1 MKQLYIFFI
10 ATFLIFS
17 TKSYAQN
24 ISTLYG
30 TTEGYSGD
38 GDLASNAQ
46 LNGPTDLVYDTNGN
60 LFFVDGQ
67 NSVVRKIDTNGI
79 ISTIAGNE
87 IPGYSGDGGPAT
99 DAQLYVPYGI
109 VFDTNNNLYIS
120 EIGNNVIRKIDTNGI
135 ISTIAGNGIQGYSG
149 DGGLATDAQLYG
161 PYGITFDSNDNLYI
175 GERNNNVIRKI
186 DTNGIITTIAGNG
199 TQGYAGDGGP
209 ATSALLYGCRSVTFK
224 DNGDLYISDGN
235 NHVIRKIDTNGII
248 STIVGNGI
256 QGYSGDG
263 DLAINAQINYPR
275 IVIFDNYDNF
285 YFSESSSHVIRK
297 VDNTGVITTVA
308 GNGTSGYSGDGG
320 IATNAELKAPFG
332 MILDSKDAGGNLIF
346 SDNNNNVIRKID
358 NLVVDNTLNID
369 KLMDVNDLRIF
380 PNPSHNYIYISGLSQ
395 RKNYCIYNTLGS
407 EIKKGVISEGE
418 NININNFTNGLY
430 FLKLNK
436 GSTIKFIKK

>member
-1 MKQLYIFFI
+1 MKQLYIFII

-17 TKSYAQN
+17 TKSFAQN

-38 GDLASNAQ
+38 GNLAVNAQ
-46 LNGPTDLVYDTNGN
+46 FDGPTDLTYDTNGN

-79 ISTIAGNE
+79 ISTIAGNGT
-87 IPGYSGDGGPAT
+87 PGYSGDGGLAT
-99 DAQLYVPYGI
+99 EAQLYVPYGI
-109 VFDTNNNLYIS
+109 VFDSNNNLYIS
-120 EIGNNVIRKIDTNGI
+120 EIGNNVIRKIDANGI
-135 ISTIAGNGIQGYSG
+135 ISTIAGNGIQGYFG

-161 PYGITFDSNDNLYI
+161 PFGITFDNNNNLYI
-175 GERNNNVIRKI
+175 GERYNNVIRKI

-199 TQGYAGDGGP
+199 TEGYSGDGGL
-209 ATSALLYGCRSVTFK
+209 ATSALLYGCRSVTFN
-224 DNGDLYISDGN
+224 DNGDLYIADGN

-320 IATNAELKAPFG
+320 IATNAQLKAPFG

-358 NLVVDNTLNID
+358 NLIIDNTLKVE
-369 KLMDVNDLRIF
+369 KLTNVNDLKIF
-380 PNPSHNYIYISGLSQ
+380 PNPSHNYIYISGLSK

-418 NININNFTNGLY
+418 NISINNFSNGLY
-430 FLKLNK
+430 FLKLDK
-436 GSTIKFIKK
+436 GNTIKFIKK

>member
-1 MKQLYIFFI
+1 MKQLYIFII

-17 TKSYAQN
+17 TKSFAQN

-38 GDLASNAQ
+38 GNLAVNAQ
-46 LNGPTDLVYDTNGN
+46 FDGPTDLTYDTNGN

-79 ISTIAGNE
+79 ISTIAGNGT
-87 IPGYSGDGGPAT
+87 PGYSGDGGLAT
-99 DAQLYVPYGI
+99 EAQLYVPYGI
-109 VFDTNNNLYIS
+109 VFDSNNNLYIS
-120 EIGNNVIRKIDTNGI
+120 EIGNNVIRKIDANGI
-135 ISTIAGNGIQGYSG
+135 ISTIAGNGIQGYFG
-149 DGGLATDAQLYG
+149 DGGLATDAQLNG
-161 PYGITFDSNDNLYI
+161 PFGITFDNNNNLYI
-175 GERNNNVIRKI
+175 GERYNNVIRKI

-199 TQGYAGDGGP
+199 TEGYSGDGGP
-209 ATSALLYGCRSVTFK
+209 ATSALLYGCRSVTFN
-224 DNGDLYISDGN
+224 DNGDLYIADGN

-256 QGYSGDG
+256 QGYFGDG

-320 IATNAELKAPFG
+320 IATNAQLKAPFG
-332 MILDSKDAGGNLIF
+332 MILDSKDAGGNLVF

-358 NLVVDNTLNID
+358 NLVIDNTLNIE
-369 KLMDVNDLRIF
+369 KLTNVNDLKIS
-380 PNPSHNYIYISGLSQ
+380 PNPSHNYIYISGLSK
-395 RKNYCIYNTLGS
+395 RKNYSIYNTLGS

-418 NININNFTNGLY
+418 NISINNFSNGLY
-430 FLKLNK
+430 FLKLDK
-436 GSTIKFIKK
+436 GNTIKFIKK

>member
-1 MKQLYIFFI
+1 MKQLYIFII

-17 TKSYAQN
+17 TNSYAQN

-38 GDLASNAQ
+38 GNLAVNAQ
-46 LNGPTDLVYDTNGN
+46 LDGPTDLIYDTEGN

-79 ISTIAGNE
+79 ISTIAGNGT
-87 IPGYSGDGGPAT
+87 PGYSGDGGLAT
-99 DAQLYVPYGI
+99 EAQLYVPYGI
-109 VFDTNNNLYIS
+109 VFDSNNNLYIS
-120 EIGNNVIRKIDTNGI
+120 EIGNNVIRKIDTDGI
-135 ISTIAGNGIQGYSG
+135 ISTIAGNGIKGYSG

-161 PYGITFDSNDNLYI
+161 PFGITFDNNNNLYI
-175 GERNNNVIRKI
+175 GERYNNVIRKI

-199 TQGYAGDGGP
+199 TQGYSGDGGP
-209 ATSALLYGCRSVTFK
+209 ATSALLYGCRSVTFN
-224 DNGDLYISDGN
+224 DNGHLYIADGN

-320 IATNAELKAPFG
+320 IATNAQLKAPFG
-332 MILDSKDAGGNLIF
+332 MILDSKDAGGNLVF

-358 NLVVDNTLNID
+358 NLVIDNTLNIE
-369 KLMDVNDLRIF
+369 KLTNVNDLKIF
-380 PNPSHNYIYISGLSQ
+380 PNPSHNYIYISGLSKH
-395 RKNYCIYNTLGS
+395 KNYCIYNTLGS
-407 EIKKGVISEGE
+407 EIKKGVISKGE
-418 NININNFTNGLY
+418 NIDINNFSNGLY
-430 FLKLNK
+430 FLKLDK

>member
-1 MKQLYIFFI
+1 MKQLYIFII
-10 ATFLIFS
+10 AIFLIFCAQCYS
-17 TKSYAQN
+17 QN

-38 GDLASNAQ
+38 GNLAVNAQ
-46 LNGPTDLVYDTNGN
+46 FDGPTDLTYDSNGN

-79 ISTIAGNE
+79 ISTIAGNG
-87 IPGYSGDGGPAT
+87 IPGYSGDGGLAT

-109 VFDTNNNLYIS
+109 VFDSNNNLYIS

-161 PYGITFDSNDNLYI
+161 PFGITFDKNYNLYI
-175 GERNNNVIRKI
+175 GERYNNVIRKI

-199 TQGYAGDGGP
+199 NQGYSGDGGL
-209 ATSALLYGCRSVTFK
+209 ATDALLYGCRSVTFN
-224 DNGDLYISDGN
+224 DNGDLYIADRN

-320 IATNAELKAPFG
+320 IATNAGLKAPFG

-346 SDNNNNVIRKID
+346 CDNNNNVIRKID
-358 NLVVDNTLNID
+358 NLIIDNTLNID
-369 KLMDVNDLRIF
+369 KLTNVNDLKIF
-380 PNPSHNYIYISGLSQ
+380 PNPSRNYIYISGLPK
-395 RKNYCIYNTLGS
+395 RKNYYIYSTLGS
-407 EIKKGVISEGE
+407 EIKKGAISKGE
-418 NININNFTNGLY
+418 NIDINNFTNGLY
-430 FLKLNK
+430 FLKLDK
-436 GSTIKFIKK
+436 GSTIKFIKE

>member
-1 MKQLYIFFI
+1 MKQLYIFII
-10 ATFLIFS
+10 AIFLIFCAQCYS
-17 TKSYAQN
+17 QN

-38 GDLASNAQ
+38 GNLAVNAQ
-46 LNGPTDLVYDTNGN
+46 FDGPTDLTYDSNGN

-79 ISTIAGNE
+79 ISTIAGNG
-87 IPGYSGDGGPAT
+87 IPGYSGDGGLAT

-109 VFDTNNNLYIS
+109 VFDSNNNLYIS

-161 PYGITFDSNDNLYI
+161 PFGITFDKNYNLYI
-175 GERNNNVIRKI
+175 GERYNNVIRKI

-199 TQGYAGDGGP
+199 NQGYSGDGGL
-209 ATSALLYGCRSVTFK
+209 ATDALLYGCRSVTFN
-224 DNGDLYISDGN
+224 DNGDLYIADGN

-263 DLAINAQINYPR
+263 ELAINAQINYPR

-346 SDNNNNVIRKID
+346 CDNNNNVIRKID
-358 NLVVDNTLNID
+358 NLIIDNTLNID
-369 KLMDVNDLRIF
+369 KLTNVNDLKIF
-380 PNPSHNYIYISGLSQ
+380 PNPSRNYIYISGLPK
-395 RKNYCIYNTLGS
+395 RKNYYIYNTLGS
-407 EIKKGVISEGE
+407 EIKKGAISKGE
-418 NININNFTNGLY
+418 NIDINNFTDGLY
-430 FLKLNK
+430 FLKLDK
-436 GSTIKFIKK
+436 GSLIKFIKK

>member
-1 MKQLYIFFI
+1 MKQLYIFII

-17 TKSYAQN
+17 TKSFAQN

-38 GDLASNAQ
+38 GNLAVNAQ
-46 LNGPTDLVYDTNGN
+46 FDGPTDLTYDTNGN

-79 ISTIAGNE
+79 ISTIAGNGT
-87 IPGYSGDGGPAT
+87 PGYSGDGGLAT
-99 DAQLYVPYGI
+99 EAQLYVPYGI
-109 VFDTNNNLYIS
+109 VFDSNNNLYIS
-120 EIGNNVIRKIDTNGI
+120 EIGNNVIRKIDANGI
-135 ISTIAGNGIQGYSG
+135 ISTIAGNGIQGYFG
-149 DGGLATDAQLYG
+149 DGGLATDAQLNG
-161 PYGITFDSNDNLYI
+161 PFGITFDNNNNLYI
-175 GERNNNVIRKI
+175 GERYNNVIRKI

-199 TQGYAGDGGP
+199 TEGYSGDGGP
-209 ATSALLYGCRSVTFK
+209 ATSALLYGCRSVTFN
-224 DNGDLYISDGN
+224 DNGDLYIADGN

-256 QGYSGDG
+256 QGYFGDG

-358 NLVVDNTLNID
+358 NLIIDNTLKVE
-369 KLMDVNDLRIF
+369 KLTNVNDLKIF
-380 PNPSHNYIYISGLSQ
+380 PNPSHNYIYISGLSK
-395 RKNYCIYNTLGS
+395 RKNYSIYNTLGS

-418 NININNFTNGLY
+418 NISINNFSNGLY
-430 FLKLNK
+430 FLKLDK
-436 GSTIKFIKK
+436 GNTIKFIKK

>member
-1 MKQLYIFFI
+1 MKQLYIFII

-38 GDLASNAQ
+38 GNLAVNAQ
-46 LNGPTDLVYDTNGN
+46 FDGPTDLIYDTDGN

-79 ISTIAGNE
+79 ISTIAGNGT
-87 IPGYSGDGGPAT
+87 PGYSGDGGLAT
-99 DAQLYVPYGI
+99 EAQLYVPYGI
-109 VFDTNNNLYIS
+109 VFDSNNNLYIS
-120 EIGNNVIRKIDTNGI
+120 EIGNNVIRKIDTDGI
-135 ISTIAGNGIQGYSG
+135 ISTIAGNGIKGYSG

-161 PYGITFDSNDNLYI
+161 PFGITFDNNNNLYI
-175 GERNNNVIRKI
+175 GERYNNVIRKI

-199 TQGYAGDGGP
+199 TQGYSGDGGP

-224 DNGDLYISDGN
+224 DNGDLYIADGN

-332 MILDSKDAGGNLIF
+332 MILDSKDAGGNLVF
-346 SDNNNNVIRKID
+346 SDNNNNVIRK
-358 NLVVDNTLNID
+358 
-369 KLMDVNDLRIF
+369 KL
-380 PNPSHNYIYISGLSQ
+380 
-395 RKNYCIYNTLGS
+395 
-407 EIKKGVISEGE
+407 
-418 NININNFTNGLY
+418 
-430 FLKLNK
+430 
-436 GSTIKFIKK
+436 

>member
-17 TKSYAQN
+17 TQSYAQN

-79 ISTIAGNE
+79 ISTIAGNG
-87 IPGYSGDGGPAT
+87 IPGYSGDGGLAT
-99 DAQLYVPYGI
+99 DAQLYAPYGI

-149 DGGLATDAQLYG
+149 DGGLAINAKLHG

-263 DLAINAQINYPR
+263 DLAINAQINFPR
-275 IVIFDNYDNF
+275 IVVFDNYDNF

-407 EIKKGVISEGE
+407 EIKKGVISKGE

-430 FLKLNK
+430 FLKLDK